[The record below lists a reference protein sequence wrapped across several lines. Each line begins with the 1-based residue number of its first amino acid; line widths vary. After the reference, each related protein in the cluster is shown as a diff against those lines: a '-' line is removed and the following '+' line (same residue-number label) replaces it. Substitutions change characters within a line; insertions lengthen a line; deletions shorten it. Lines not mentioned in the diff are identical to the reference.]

1 MNKPLSNEEI
11 EQAIGPCVILYSDL
25 EKYPTIQNLLP
36 RNGDYVVILVREKK
50 NSGHWVLLYRK
61 GLHHYVYFNSYGYK
75 WDTQMKEVLSK
86 EAIDNLNSQGDELT
100 RLLKEQKVQYNKIK
114 YQGATSEVC
123 GRWVIFI
130 VRMLK
135 DDVTFPKIQSLLKQI
150 KKENGGSFDKNILE
164 LTKDIV

>member
-50 NSGHWVLLYRK
+50 NSGHWFLLYRK

-86 EAIDNLNSQGDELT
+86 EAIDSLRSDKFLFNNNLRYSTNEWA
-100 RLLKEQKVQYNKIK
+100 KVKR
-114 YQGATSEVC
+114 T
-123 GRWVIFI
+123 
-130 VRMLK
+130 
-135 DDVTFPKIQSLLKQI
+135 
-150 KKENGGSFDKNILE
+150 KENLDYTWIATTLSIYFKRHWSIIKRMGYCII
-164 LTKDIV
+164 DIR